1 MGPTESQWLFRQGD
15 LILGPV
21 PSKQIVD
28 KLYSGELLPVNEVQL
43 MGSGVFKRI
52 IDVPDFKVHVAKAE
66 AKKRVDAHA
75 AEHHASQR
83 KRLITVAGV
92 LGAVLLLLGIVVA
105 VMGSYF
111 ATHRESAGSAEELAW
126 GDITI
131 DAPSISKARRRED
144 DELVDYNGNPKR
156 PTGTPVALKT
166 PTGTTAPPT
175 GTTPPP
181 HSAGKPKS
189 GTADPEGMQMGEVD
203 EAGINTVVA
212 KHKPSLIPCLKAVA
226 KPGMVAKIPIEFSIA
241 ETGKVTKVWVD
252 NPDFKNSGL
261 QECLLEKLQ
270 AWPFKPG
277 TSGASVNLSFNIGKK
292 G

>member
-1 MGPTESQWLFRQGD
+1 MGPTDPQWLFRQGD

-28 KLYSGELLPVNEVQL
+28 KLYSGELLPVSEVQL

-52 IDVPDFKVHVAKAE
+52 ADVPDFKVHVAKAE

-83 KRLITVAGV
+83 KRLLTVAAIVGGV
-92 LGAVLLLLGIVVA
+92 LLVLGVVVA
-105 VMGSYF
+105 AAGSYF

-131 DAPSISKARRRED
+131 DPPTIGKATRSSD
-144 DELVDYNGNPKR
+144 DELVDYNGTTKSRPSNPG
-156 PTGTPVALKT
+156 TAGTP
-166 PTGTTAPPT
+166 TAPR
-175 GTTPPP
+175 PPKDP
-181 HSAGKPKS
+181 GSSGKPKP

-226 KPGMVAKIPIEFSIA
+226 KPGMVAKIPIEFTIA

-252 NPDFKNSGL
+252 NPDFKNTGL

-270 AWPFKPG
+270 SWPFKPG
-277 TSGASVNLSFNIGKK
+277 TSGASVNLSFNIGKR

>member
-21 PSKQIVD
+21 PSKQIID
-28 KLYSGELLPVNEVQL
+28 KLYSGELLPVSEVQL

-52 IDVPDFKVHVAKAE
+52 VDVPDFKVHVAKAE
-66 AKKRVDAHA
+66 AKKRVDLHA

-83 KRLITVAGV
+83 KRLITVAAILGGV
-92 LGAVLLLLGIVVA
+92 LLVLGIVVA
-105 VMGSYF
+105 VIGSYL
-111 ATHRESAGSAEELAW
+111 AVHQPSAGSAEELAW

-131 DAPSISKARRRED
+131 DAPTISKAHRRED
-144 DELVDYNGNPKR
+144 DELVDYNGNAKR
-156 PTGTPVALKT
+156 PVGTTPVAVKNPTT
-166 PTGTTAPPT
+166 PPPT
-175 GTTPPP
+175 GTTPPHP
-181 HSAGKPKS
+181 SPGKSRP
-189 GTADPEGMQMGEVD
+189 GTADPDGMQMGEVD

-212 KHKPSLIPCLKAVA
+212 RHKPSLIPCLKAVA

-252 NPDFKNSGL
+252 NPDFKNTGL

>member
-1 MGPTESQWLFRQGD
+1 MGPNESQWLFRQGD

-28 KLYSGELLPVNEVQL
+28 KLYSGELLPVSEVQQ

-52 IDVPDFKVHVAKAE
+52 ADVPDFKVHVMKAE

-83 KRLITVAGV
+83 KRLITVAGIV
-92 LGAVLLLLGIVVA
+92 GGVLLVLGIVVA
-105 VMGSYF
+105 VLGSYF

-126 GDITI
+126 GDITMDPPEI
-131 DAPSISKARRRED
+131 GKAHRRDD
-144 DELVDYNGNPKR
+144 DELVDYNGTTRSRPSNPNPN
-156 PTGTPVALKT
+156 PTT
-166 PTGTTAPPT
+166 PTGANPTATRPPKDP
-175 GTTPPP
+175 G
-181 HSAGKPKS
+181 GKPKP
-189 GTADPEGMQMGEVD
+189 GTADPDGMAMGEVD
-203 EAGINTVVA
+203 EAGINSVVA
-212 KHKPSLIPCLKAVA
+212 RHKPSLIPCLKAVA
-226 KPGMVAKIPIEFSIA
+226 KPGMVAKIPIEFTIA

-252 NPDFKNSGL
+252 NPDFKNTGL

-270 AWPFKPG
+270 SWPFKPG
-277 TSGASVNLSFNIGKK
+277 TSGASVNLSFNIGKR